1 MNFTLRELEAFLG
14 VARLGNFTRA
24 AKALNMSQPA
34 LTVRIRHLEDA
45 LGVRLLDRT
54 TRSVALTQ
62 IGREFL
68 PVVARVLGEIDAVAV
83 NARDVAGRRR
93 GVVTVAALPSVAATL
108 LPAIIATFNARH
120 RGIVVRLRDGVAQR
134 VTSLVK
140 SGEADFGIGSPT
152 KRDPELRCS
161 PLLTDPIGAVF
172 PPGHPLEQRALARL
186 EDLLTVPLVLM
197 DPDYSVRTLVDR
209 AFESIGH
216 LVVPAYE
223 ASYVPTALG
232 LVKAGL
238 GVAVIAFSA
247 ADEAATQAAGLRAR
261 VIEHPM
267 LVREISLIES
277 TKRSLSPAAQQF
289 LEAVRERTPRPIA

>member
-34 LTVRIRHLEDA
+34 LTVRIRHLEEA

-93 GVVTVAALPSVAATL
+93 GVVTVAALPSAASTL
-108 LPAIIATFNARH
+108 LPAIIAAFKARH

-134 VTSLVK
+134 VTALVK

-152 KRDPELRCS
+152 LLSDPMS
-161 PLLTDPIGAVF
+161 AVF
-172 PPGHPLEQRALARL
+172 PPGHPFEQRAAVRL
-186 EDLLTVPLVLM
+186 EDLLTVPLILM
-197 DPDYSVRTLVDR
+197 DSEYSVRTLVDQ
-209 AFESIGH
+209 AFESIGKG
-216 LVVPAYE
+216 VAPAYE
-223 ASYVPTALG
+223 ASYVSTALG

-238 GVAVIAFSA
+238 GVAVLAYSA
-247 ADEAATQAAGLRAR
+247 ADEAATQAAALRAR

-277 TKRSLSPAAQQF
+277 TRRSLSPAAQQF
-289 LEAVRERTPRPIA
+289 LEAVRQGAPRRIA

>member
-93 GVVTVAALPSVAATL
+93 GVVTVAALPSAASTL
-108 LPAIIATFNARH
+108 LPAIIAAFKARH
-120 RGIVVRLRDGVAQR
+120 RGIVVRLRHGGARHRASDARPRDQSHREHEALAVAGRAAVPRGGAPGGAAADR
-134 VTSLVK
+134 VSAICGPSAHRLHSLN
-140 SGEADFGIGSPT
+140 SGSFAPEANAWIDRSPT
-152 KRDPELRCS
+152 TS
-161 PLLTDPIGAVF
+161 
-172 PPGHPLEQRALARL
+172 
-186 EDLLTVPLVLM
+186 
-197 DPDYSVRTLVDR
+197 S
-209 AFESIGH
+209 
-216 LVVPAYE
+216 
-223 ASYVPTALG
+223 
-232 LVKAGL
+232 
-238 GVAVIAFSA
+238 
-247 ADEAATQAAGLRAR
+247 RAR
-261 VIEHPM
+261 TASCAC
-267 LVREISLIES
+267 VRA
-277 TKRSLSPAAQQF
+277 RSAS
-289 LEAVRERTPRPIA
+289 